1 MRDVVSKISSKK
13 FVMTKKY
20 TNFAA
25 LLRDGARPEAV
36 FGWRKDAQ
44 ESAEAG
50 RTEIRGEDSSRPRK
64 SPQRRGEWKPEA
76 ETAASCERV
85 RRGRENGG
93 LRRRQQGK

>member
-50 RTEIRGEDSSRPRK
+50 RTEIRGEDSSRTRR
-64 SPQRRGEWKPEA
+64 SPQRRGERRSEA
-76 ETAASCERV
+76 ETAGRAGV
-85 RRGRENGG
+85 RRGGENGG
-93 LRRRQQGK
+93 SRRRQQRK